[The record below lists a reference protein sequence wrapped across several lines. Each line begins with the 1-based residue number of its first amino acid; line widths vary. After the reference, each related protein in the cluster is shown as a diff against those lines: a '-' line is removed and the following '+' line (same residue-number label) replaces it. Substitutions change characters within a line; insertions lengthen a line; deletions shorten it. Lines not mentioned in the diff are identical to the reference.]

1 MKVYYVYIVLC
12 SDESYYTGMT
22 NDIDRRMNEHNL
34 GKKRQSYT
42 YDKRPVEL
50 KWILI
55 CENPTEAI
63 KIEKQIKG
71 WSHRKKKALIDE
83 KWDDLIAFS
92 KNYTDFGSSSSTG
105 SD

>member
-34 GKKRQSYT
+34 GKKKQSYT
-42 YDKRPVEL
+42 YDKRPVKL